1 LALACTRSRT
11 LVVARGSTVHR
22 SPTLRIAHPASR
34 ARARVIRSSA
44 TDKPRATNR
53 TRASKSRTR
62 VERAQAISSLFDSAT
77 FAILLWAFNANATL
91 RSGWFVD
98 RSPPRAWRSSAT
110 APGRVPFFRSR
121 PSKPLLAA
129 TTLVCVAI
137 GVLLPFSPLAD
148 TLGFTRLPAGLLA
161 ALAAM
166 IPTYLLL
173 LELGKR
179 RFYRIQSTGRPIAR
193 PRPPRHRRIHY
204 RASRWSIH
212 PRPHARRYG
221 LTVNGRIMSL
231 SSCSTMWQWWT

>member
-1 LALACTRSRT
+1 
-11 LVVARGSTVHR
+11 
-22 SPTLRIAHPASR
+22 
-34 ARARVIRSSA
+34 
-44 TDKPRATNR
+44 
-53 TRASKSRTR
+53 
-62 VERAQAISSLFDSAT
+62 
-77 FAILLWAFNANATL
+77 
-91 RSGWFVD
+91 
-98 RSPPRAWRSSAT
+98 
-110 APGRVPFFRSR
+110 
-121 PSKPLLAA
+121 
-129 TTLVCVAI
+129 VAI

-212 PRPHARRYG
+212 PRPRARRYG